1 MRVKD
6 RVVLLK
12 IIVYDGIMMQ
22 MARVILLFPGEMIR
36 EGEEG
41 QG

>member
-1 MRVKD
+1 M
-6 RVVLLK
+6 VLL
-12 IIVYDGIMMQ
+12 IIMVYDGIMMQ